1 MKDGSQL
8 GYAVCLIDGD
18 ETDVHVTE
26 LGLEEFGRQSLW
38 GDIQNLDITEDTV
51 LKDDNDLLACES

>member
-1 MKDGSQL
+1 M
-8 GYAVCLIDGD
+8 CLIDGD